1 MVNKT
6 LKWVGPWQPC
16 LASSLL
22 SFTLAHSALDM
33 RTVKPAGF
41 CPASDIWGWASF
53 CPDLHKIIFYPIFF
67 PQEKP
72 SSNCLLIL
80 RSWLRTYHC
89 HDEASHLF
97 SVPSEQ
103 FAFCNFSFICVLAC
117 LSAYPL
123 RTMIMSVSFPSAPL
137 EPCTQRTFNRCL

>member
-1 MVNKT
+1 MSWPLTT
-6 LKWVGPWQPC
+6 LPSFIFALLHPGSLCSRYENCETCQILSCIRHLRMGFLLPRSPQNH
-16 LASSLL
+16 LL
-22 SFTLAHSALDM
+22 SY
-33 RTVKPAGF
+33 
-41 CPASDIWGWASF
+41 
-53 CPDLHKIIFYPIFF
+53 IFPSGIVILIL
-67 PQEKP
+67 P

-89 HDEASHLF
+89 HDEASYLF

-137 EPCTQRTFNRCL
+137 EPCTQRRFNRCL